1 MEFII
6 GFFISFLIGLTG
18 VGAGILTTPLL
29 IVLLGLESAVAVGT
43 ALAFATVIKGY
54 AGLLYFLKGL
64 YDKKILFYLCIGGIP
79 GVILG
84 SLGVSYIGID
94 KNTMMIIL
102 GSLVSTT
109 ALMNL
114 YFYSRGLKV
123 FKLSGRNM
131 KYLLPFLAF
140 LIGLEVGFS
149 SIGSGVLIELLL
161 LSTTT
166 MNVSLVVGTS
176 LVFGFFA
183 SLVGGAIH
191 FSLGNVDKN
200 VLIGLIAGGVAG
212 AFLALKMLKFLPQQK
227 LRFAL
232 LIFLIFIG
240 GMLVKRGIQG

>member
-43 ALAFATVIKGY
+43 ALIFATVIKGY
-54 AGLLYFLKGL
+54 AGLLYFLQGL

-79 GVILG
+79 GAILG

-102 GSLVSTT
+102 GSLVSIT

-114 YFYSRGLKV
+114 YFSLKGLKV
-123 FKLSGRNM
+123 FKLSGKNV
-131 KYLLPFLAF
+131 KYLLPFFAF

-149 SIGSGVLIELLL
+149 SIGSGVLVELLL

-183 SLVGGAIH
+183 SLVGGAVH
-191 FSLGNVDKN
+191 FSLGNVDEN
-200 VLIGLIAGGVAG
+200 VLVGLITGGILG
-212 AFLALKMLKFLPQQK
+212 AFIALKMLKFLPQKK
-227 LRFAL
+227 LRYAL